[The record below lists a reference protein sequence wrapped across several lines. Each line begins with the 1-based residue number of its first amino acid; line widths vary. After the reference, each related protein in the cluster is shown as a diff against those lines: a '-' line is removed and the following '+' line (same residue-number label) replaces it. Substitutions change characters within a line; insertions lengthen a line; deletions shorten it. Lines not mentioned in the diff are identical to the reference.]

1 MGGGSNW
8 INLLV
13 HFVHRHALEI
23 EVILEEEY
31 RTYPRWPQCDMLVPQ
46 KALNGQHTKT
56 AF

>member
-1 MGGGSNW
+1 M
-8 INLLV
+8 
-13 HFVHRHALEI
+13 HRHALEI

-56 AF
+56 VFC